1 MELETFIQTH
11 LAYEKSRIER
21 NPTAAKRA
29 RIWIETIEKASRSL
43 DAIQSIMNAKEVA
56 MNKTDDVRELQQLDR
71 EWSALLWLQSVIKQ
85 LYNDKQIET

>member
-11 LAYEKSRIER
+11 LAYEKSRIEC

-29 RIWIETIEKASRSL
+29 RIWIETIEKAFRSL
-43 DAIQSIMNAKEVA
+43 DAIQSIMDAKEVA
-56 MNKTDDVRELQQLDR
+56 MNKTDDARELQQLDR

-85 LYNDKQIET
+85 LYNGKQIET